1 MANTI
6 ANSFV
11 EQFKS
16 NVVHLAQQ
24 KSSRLK
30 DYVTSA
36 MCNGETHNF
45 ERIGSADAVE
55 KTTRHT
61 DTPVLDV
68 PHSRRKVTLR
78 DWHWADLID
87 EEDKLRQLI
96 NPNSEYVKTGAY
108 AMGRQYDSLI
118 LAAARG
124 NATDGAGASVAL
136 PAGQKVAHGSASLT
150 IAKLL
155 SAREIL
161 WANDVDED
169 NDPLCI
175 VVSGTELSAL
185 LNTTEVKSSDYNSVK
200 ALVKGEIDTF
210 LGYKFIRSNLVET
223 TAGVPNQR
231 WVTAFYKS
239 GMGLAM
245 GADVHTYITQ
255 RDDKSYAHQVYLAF
269 TAEATRIEDEK
280 VVEISCT
287 YT

>member
-6 ANSFV
+6 SNAFV

-16 NVVHLAQQ
+16 NVIHLAQQ
-24 KSSRLK
+24 RASKLK
-30 DYVTSA
+30 DYVNTV
-36 MCNGETHNF
+36 MVTGETHNF
-45 ERIGSADAVE
+45 ERIGSMDAVE

-78 DWHWADLID
+78 DFHWADMID
-87 EEDKLRQLI
+87 QEDKLRLLI
-96 NPNSEYVKTGAY
+96 NPNSEYVKTGGY

-136 PAGQKVAHGSASLT
+136 PAGQKIAHGSASLT

-155 SAREIL
+155 EAREIL

-169 NDPLCI
+169 QDPLCI
-175 VVSGTELSAL
+175 AVSGTEISAL
-185 LNTTEVKSSDYNSVK
+185 LNTTEVKSSDYNTVK
-200 ALVKGEIDTF
+200 ALAKGEIDSY
-210 LGYKFIRSNLVET
+210 LGFKFIRTNLVET
-223 TAGVPNQR
+223 TAGTPNQR

-239 GMGLAM
+239 GMGLAI
-245 GADVHTYITQ
+245 GRDVTVEMSK

-269 TAEATRIEDEK
+269 TAEATRVEDEK